1 MAPTLVEAALPPAA
15 ETVPAPVPHEA
26 RVARVA
32 QRADALCLQQMLN
45 MGRQSYLLLP
55 HALALV
61 YFAVQAGAPVWAAI
75 WFTAWIARE
84 ALAHRL
90 KRRLQRASVAPAATA
105 LDAVARGYFVA
116 GLVSAGLLPVFF
128 TRSTDQVLGIVMV
141 LVTVHGA
148 AALVAA
154 CGALRAWIGF
164 SVPLHGA
171 VIVGFVWRGGV
182 AGWVSAGFV
191 VLSFVLGIVVV
202 RSQRQ
207 STLALA
213 GLIDDN
219 ETLSKALAHERD
231 RAEAERDRAEAA
243 SQSKTRFFAAASHDL
258 RQPLHALSINAT
270 TLDLVA
276 QRSGDALL
284 KELSLG
290 INSALRQ
297 SRSLLDGLLDI
308 SRLDAHAVQTCLTPQ
323 DMGMVLETVRE
334 EYAALAAR
342 QGLTLE
348 VSAGGG
354 GGAGGGTG
362 GGGGGRDEGAAP
374 WALTDADQLLRILGN
389 LVDNAIKF
397 TRQGGVVLSARLL
410 ESGRVLV
417 RVSDTGPGI
426 AAAERERVFE
436 EFYQVGNPSRD
447 RAQGLGLGLAIVKR
461 TAALLQIP
469 LQLISEPGRGA
480 TFELSL
486 PAATSGASP
495 PHPQTPSALSTM
507 AAPGAGKTLS
517 VLLVDDEPDGLIA
530 MCTYLRQIGWS
541 ALGVA
546 SSDEADLALTQGF
559 RADVL
564 VVDFRLRAETGVD
577 VITRLRKQHG
587 KHHGDLPA
595 VIVTGDT
602 AAQRL
607 REFAALRA
615 TVLHKPI
622 DGEKLARALVEA
634 LGR

>member
-1 MAPTLVEAALPPAA
+1 MAPTLVEAALPPAP
-15 ETVPAPVPHEA
+15 ETVARDAHEARAARDASEARDAHEALDALAARDASEA

-105 LDAVARGYFVA
+105 LDAVARGYVVA

-191 VLSFVLGIVVV
+191 VLSFVLGVVVV

-284 KELSLG
+284 KELSVG

-348 VSAGGG
+348 VSVGAG
-354 GGAGGGTG
+354 GGAGR
-362 GGGGGRDEGAAP
+362 GGGGRDEGAAP

-410 ESGRVLV
+410 DSGRVLV

-447 RAQGLGLGLAIVKR
+447 RAQGLGLGAGDR
-461 TAALLQIP
+461 QAHGGAAGG
-469 LQLISEPGRGA
+469 S
-480 TFELSL
+480 
-486 PAATSGASP
+486 ASA
-495 PHPQTPSALSTM
+495 HQ
-507 AAPGAGKTLS
+507 
-517 VLLVDDEPDGLIA
+517 
-530 MCTYLRQIGWS
+530 R
-541 ALGVA
+541 
-546 SSDEADLALTQGF
+546 
-559 RADVL
+559 
-564 VVDFRLRAETGVD
+564 
-577 VITRLRKQHG
+577 TRLRRH
-587 KHHGDLPA
+587 L
-595 VIVTGDT
+595 
-602 AAQRL
+602 
-607 REFAALRA
+607 
-615 TVLHKPI
+615 
-622 DGEKLARALVEA
+622 
-634 LGR
+634 